1 MAEAMAWIM
10 NLDGGLRTAVGEREM
25 MHLVETPVF
34 ADIPQTPL
42 HCQQVLIWEGE
53 LLPVVDLAA
62 WMTGQPSGRTQ
73 ACVGIVGWQD
83 QPGASPQ
90 YGALLFTGIPAKV
103 RVKDEQVCDLPERP
117 SGWEIVAIS
126 CFSHNGQPIPILD
139 VPLIFSEALV
149 TRH

>member
-1 MAEAMAWIM
+1 MAEATAWIM

-25 MHLVETPVF
+25 MHLVDNPVF
-34 ADIPQTPL
+34 VDIPQTPL
-42 HCQQVLIWEGE
+42 HCQQVLLWEGE
-53 LLPVVDLAA
+53 ILPVIDLMA

-90 YGALLFTGIPAKV
+90 YGALLFTDIPEKV
-103 RVKDEQVCDLPERP
+103 RVRDEQACDLPERP

-139 VPLIFSEALV
+139 VSLLFSETLV
-149 TRH
+149 TRR